1 MVEVE
6 DDSQGVEL
14 PELEVTNDELPVLDE
29 YFEVDSV
36 EELVEYFEELLLDE
50 YDVETEVS
58 VVSHGVVLEG

>member
-1 MVEVE
+1 VVEVE